1 MAKYYNEKYFQ
12 TKDGAKINYV
22 DVGQGNPE
30 TIVMMHGWM
39 SGGYRFEKLGKKLL
53 STHRVVWMDHRGHG
67 KTISNNPY
75 TFRQLAADVKALIEY
90 LGLQNITLLGSSM
103 GAATLFQYVRD
114 YGCLYLR
121 RAVILDMS
129 PRLLNDDE
137 WRHGLYQGNYREENY
152 RHDMELAKNNWHKF
166 IGYVMPQT
174 LFKHTPAEPR
184 DYRPNF
190 LFTLISKLM
199 TKDESIGPYREF
211 FMELMNN
218 DYRKDLPKITVPVG
232 IFYSRPGSLYEEGA
246 ALYIQAN
253 VPDGRLYPF
262 DNATHATPRSRTKET
277 LEKLLD
283 FEART
288 KQGEQSLKKSE

>member
-1 MAKYYNEKYFQ
+1 MNKYYTEKYFQ

-22 DVGQGNPE
+22 DVGQGHPE
-30 TIVMMHGWM
+30 TIVMLHGWM
-39 SGGYRFEKLGKKLL
+39 SGGYRFEKLGKELFK
-53 STHRVVWMDHRGHG
+53 THRVVWMDHRGHG
-67 KTISNNPY
+67 KTISTGPY

-90 LGLQNITLLGSSM
+90 LDLQNITLAGSSM

-114 YGCLYLR
+114 YGCLYLK

-129 PRLLNDDE
+129 PKLLNDDE

-152 RHDMELAKNNWHKF
+152 KYDLEMTKTNWHKF
-166 IGYVMPQT
+166 IGYLMPQM
-174 LFKHTPAEPR
+174 LFKHTPEEPR
-184 DYRPNF
+184 IFKPNL
-190 LFTLISKLM
+190 LFTLISKFT
-199 TKDESIGPYREF
+199 TKKESIETYRQF
-211 FMELMNN
+211 FMELVNN
-218 DYRKDLPKITVPVG
+218 DYRKDLPKITVPIG
-232 IFYSRPGSLYEEGA
+232 IFYARPGSLYEEGA

-262 DNATHATPRSRTKET
+262 DNGIHSTPRSRTKET

-288 KQGEQSLKKSE
+288 K